1 MTENKR
7 FEYKNH
13 KVFDNLTGEE
23 HSSNMVSVNVLNQL
37 ARVNREGVK
46 KVQKL
51 AKENEQLKESNERFS
66 KTVAEQIIMIKE
78 YREENEQLKSDRIR
92 FEEETRLEITRITDK
107 VFELIDKKIEF
118 YKHKP
123 VSAPI
128 SNPANPNYDE
138 DVDRLARLSELEDL
152 KETLKELGDG

>member
-1 MTENKR
+1 MTGKR

-51 AKENEQLKESNERFS
+51 AKENEQLKFQLDECRNHKLFS
-66 KTVAEQIIMIKE
+66 RRQLE
-78 YREENEQLKSDRIR
+78 EENERLKKERNHFERKKTEYLTEWNKSRIQN
-92 FEEETRLEITRITDK
+92 T
-107 VFELIDKKIEF
+107 ELKKDNQE
-118 YKHKP
+118 
-123 VSAPI
+123 
-128 SNPANPNYDE
+128 
-138 DVDRLARLSELEDL
+138 L
-152 KETLKELGDG
+152 KEAMKRMMIEMMGG

>member
-1 MTENKR
+1 MTEKKR

-78 YREENEQLKSDRIR
+78 YREENEQLKSQRLQWITNQQEVECLTEENEQLKSTIAQLIEQNRKNNDLLLSDIRI
-92 FEEETRLEITRITDK
+92 LEKALWCGGCENDYGR
-107 VFELIDKKIEF
+107 
-118 YKHKP
+118 
-123 VSAPI
+123 
-128 SNPANPNYDE
+128 
-138 DVDRLARLSELEDL
+138 
-152 KETLKELGDG
+152 LKELRKEFIRG